1 MRRLLVCA
9 LGLLA
14 IHLSAKPVEL
24 DIPVFAGGYGT
35 EFYVRAARLFE
46 REHPGVT
53 VNVYGDPRIHDQIR
67 VRAIDGH
74 YPDAACAAYVQWPTL
89 VSAGKVRDLDP
100 VLTGP
105 NWEQDNRWSNTF
117 LPGALDSWRIDGHV
131 YGLPVSFSCW
141 TLFYNR
147 AMFREHGWTIPH
159 TWDEFF
165 ALCDRI
171 KAAGIAPVS
180 VPGIRWLYADAFFR
194 SAYYNLAGAKG
205 WDAMNNLVPGARS
218 DPRYAR
224 AAAIEQRVTQQYAM
238 RGWEGESHTGAEL
251 SFFQGRSA
259 MTVSGSWLTNEMAG
273 KIPADFELGAMNFPV
288 FPDGVADPT
297 SIQVSADCFFAFR
310 TGDPERE
317 RLTIDFLRFLT
328 SRAQAREFVRTF
340 DSPAAVRGIPLAAFS
355 SGMKDTAAMIE
366 RAREAFPMRNAMQ
379 QPPFVRQAL
388 IDESNR
394 LTLGTITPA
403 EYGRR
408 LEDAAA
414 RDRSLLAHPDTVE
427 VRHPF
432 AGVVLLAAVGAVLA
446 WCWPR
451 REVERVVPNALGPD
465 RVRPGKR
472 SGIGMSARLP
482 RLAAGP
488 AAIFVFPAFLLYAV
502 LVLAPAVTAFTWAF
516 TRWDGIGPREWVG
529 WFNFKS
535 LLFGTDLFW
544 QALSHNLFLMVVPA
558 VVVVP
563 VALTCATLLHRGI
576 WGERVFRAVFLFPN
590 LLGGV
595 AATLIW
601 LSAYEPHGGLVNAGI
616 SALGRLIH
624 SDTLAGFDGFPWLA
638 TTHLYT
644 ALIPIYLWMAC
655 GFNLIL
661 YLAAM
666 EGIDP
671 QLYEA
676 AALDGASELRQF
688 FTITLPLIR
697 EIILVSAVF
706 LVIAGLNAFE
716 MIWLMTQQD
725 PSAEVHTLSTLL
737 VSTMFKDFAIG
748 RAAALAVLL
757 FLLVLAGSAA
767 MMKLLRREAIES

>member
-1 MRRLLVCA
+1 MRRFLVGA

-14 IHLSAKPVEL
+14 TLVSAKNVEL

-35 EFYVRAARLFE
+35 EFYVRAARAFE

-89 VSAGKVRDLDP
+89 VAAGKVLALDSA
-100 VLTGP
+100 LAGP
-105 NWEQDNRWSNTF
+105 NWERDTRWAETF
-117 LPGALDSWRIDGHV
+117 LPGALDNWRIDGHV

-147 AMFREHGWTIPH
+147 AMFREHGWTIPQ

-194 SAYYNLAGAKG
+194 SAYYDLVGAQG
-205 WDAMNNLVPGARS
+205 WSAMNELAPGARS

-224 AAAIEQRVTQQYAM
+224 AAAIEQRVTQQYAL

-297 SIQVSADCFFAFR
+297 TIQVSSDCFFAFR

-317 RLTIDFLRFLT
+317 RLTLDFLRYLT

-340 DSPAAVRGIPLAAFS
+340 DSPAAVRGIPVAAYS
-355 SGMKDTAAMIE
+355 AGMKDTAAMIA

-379 QPPFVRQAL
+379 QPPYVRQAL
-388 IDESNR
+388 NDESNR

-414 RDRSLLAHPDTVE
+414 RDRALLAHPDTVD
-427 VRHPF
+427 VRHLV
-432 AGVVLLAAVGAVLA
+432 AGTILLAAVATILLWSSGMLRWRAQPSPEALA
-446 WCWPR
+446 KGDGR
-451 REVERVVPNALGPD
+451 SALD
-465 RVRPGKR
+465 TRPT
-472 SGIGMSARLP
+472 L
-482 RLAAGP
+482 P
-488 AAIFVFPAFLLYAV
+488 AATAATFVLPAFVLYAV
-502 LVLAPAVTAFTWAF
+502 LVLAPAVTALTWAF

-544 QALSHNLFLMVVPA
+544 QALGHNLFLMVVPA
-558 VVVVP
+558 VMVVP
-563 VALTCATLLHRGI
+563 VALLCATLLHRGI
-576 WGERVFRAVFLFPN
+576 WGEKIFRMVFLFPN

-616 SALGRLIH
+616 CALGRLIH
-624 SDTLAGFDGFPWLA
+624 NDTLSGFDGFPWLA

-644 ALIPIYLWMAC
+644 ALMPIYLWMAC

-666 EGIDP
+666 ESIDP

-676 AALDGASELRQF
+676 AALDGASEWRQF

-767 MMKLLRREAIES
+767 MMRLLRKEAIES